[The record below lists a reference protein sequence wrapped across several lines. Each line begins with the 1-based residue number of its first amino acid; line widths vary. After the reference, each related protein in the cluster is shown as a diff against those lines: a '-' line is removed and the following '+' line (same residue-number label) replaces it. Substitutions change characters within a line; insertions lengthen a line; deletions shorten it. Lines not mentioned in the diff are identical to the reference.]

1 MMEVIESNMTF
12 RFRDDATYHIEKSS
26 EYEKVKSKGVS
37 CVEFITLHRNY
48 ICFIEAKSSIS
59 KEENETQQEFWND
72 IRKKDVDSLLLLS
85 DCIIHGR
92 MENVGESLQI
102 AFCERDAK
110 IKFILIFN
118 GFTTDVCQAL
128 NVKYR
133 KCIADLQA
141 VYKAEVI
148 VLNET
153 LARKQHLIV

>member
-37 CVEFITLHRNY
+37 CVELITLHRNC

-59 KEENETQQEFWND
+59 KEENESQQKFWND
-72 IRKKDVDSLLLLS
+72 IRKKDIDSLLMLS

-92 MENVGESLQI
+92 LENVGEGLKT
-102 AFCERDAK
+102 AFCDRDVK
-110 IKFILIFN
+110 IKFVLIFD
-118 GFTTDVCQAL
+118 GLPIDVCQAL

-133 KCIADLQA
+133 ECVSDIQA
-141 VYKAEVI
+141 IYKAEVI
-148 VLNET
+148 VLNDY
-153 LARKQHLIV
+153 LARKQRLIV